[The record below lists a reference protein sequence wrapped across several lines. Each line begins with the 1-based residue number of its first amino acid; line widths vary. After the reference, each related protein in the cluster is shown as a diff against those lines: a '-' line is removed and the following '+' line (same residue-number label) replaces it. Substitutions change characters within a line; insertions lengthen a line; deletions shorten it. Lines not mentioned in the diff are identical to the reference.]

1 MSSLKLISET
11 NADTSTTSMEINNVF
26 SNDYKVYKVVS
37 TLRFQTADN
46 DAYIRYMN
54 SSGVISSSNYDTA
67 SHMYRAQ
74 NSLLLRPTTRTNLNY
89 GGYFTLTTGTTGGGC
104 VEYIYNPFDSNLYT
118 YAINQSIG
126 HLASYG
132 SYGLKTIR
140 VYKDATSI
148 TGINIYNGNASN
160 NFGGG
165 KIKIY
170 GVSE

>member
-1 MSSLKLISET
+1 MSSLNLISET
-11 NADTSTTSMEINNVF
+11 NADTSTSSMEINNVF

-54 SSGVISSSNYDTA
+54 SSGVITSSNYDTA
-67 SHMYRAQ
+67 SHMYRSHD
-74 NSLLLRPTTRTNLNY
+74 SLLLRPTTRTNLNY
-89 GGYFTLTTGTTGGGC
+89 GGYFTLTTGTTGGGS

-118 YAINQSIG
+118 LAINQSIG

-140 VYKDATSI
+140 AYKNQESI

-165 KIKIY
+165 KIRIY

>member
-11 NADTSTTSMEINNVF
+11 SADTSTTSMEINNVF
-26 SNDYKVYKVVS
+26 SSDYKVYKVVS

-54 SSGVISSSNYDTA
+54 SSGVITTSSYTTA
-67 SHMYRAQ
+67 SHMFRAQ
-74 NSLLLRPTTRTNLNY
+74 NSLLERPTTRTGLNY

-104 VEYIYNPFDSNLYT
+104 VEYIYNPFDSSAYT
-118 YAINQSIG
+118 FAINQSIG

-140 VYKDATSI
+140 VYNQEESV

-170 GVSE
+170 GVSS